1 MKSSEDILKL
11 VDHIGSYIDLMDNV
25 LRLENEGLSN
35 LHIVNESR
43 RLENRIVSSIGQVII
58 NITSSGT
65 PWNSVTE
72 PAKKDF
78 IIQQLDFIDHII
90 EKYHCVLKDM
100 ESFSLEISY
109 KSIEELNKNEF
120 EGLEDLPE
128 DLFQYM
134 LTLRYILD
142 EIIGK
147 QNKAFRGLY
156 LNECYLVRL
165 MELEEND
172 KQ

>member
-58 NITSSGT
+58 NITS
-65 PWNSVTE
+65 TE

>member
-11 VDHIGSYIDLMDNV
+11 VDHIGSYIDLMDNI

-58 NITSSGT
+58 NITS
-65 PWNSVTE
+65 TE
-72 PAKKDF
+72 PDKKDF

-134 LTLRYILD
+134 LTLRYVLD

>member
-58 NITSSGT
+58 NITS
-65 PWNSVTE
+65 TE
-72 PAKKDF
+72 PDKKDF

>member
-25 LRLENEGLSN
+25 LRLENEGSSDLS
-35 LHIVNESR
+35 IVNQSR
-43 RLENRIVSSIGQVII
+43 KLENKIVSGIGQVII
-58 NITSSGT
+58 NITST
-65 PWNSVTE
+65 DKE
-72 PAKKDF
+72 KKDF
-78 IIQQLDFIDHII
+78 IIQQLQFIDYII

-100 ESFSLEISY
+100 ESFLLEISY

-147 QNKAFRGLY
+147 QNKAFRGLG
-156 LNECYLVRL
+156 LEECYLVRL
-165 MELEEND
+165 FENTQD
-172 KQ
+172 

>member
-11 VDHIGSYIDLMDNV
+11 VDHIGSYIDLMDNI

-58 NITSSGT
+58 NITS
-65 PWNSVTE
+65 TE
-72 PAKKDF
+72 PDKKDF

-134 LTLRYILD
+134 LTLRYVLD

-156 LNECYLVRL
+156 LNGCYLVRL

>member
-58 NITSSGT
+58 NITS
-65 PWNSVTE
+65 TE

-78 IIQQLDFIDHII
+78 IIQQLYFIDHII